1 MLSARVLKWDR
12 LALFLPWLVLA
23 VALATTYQLWQN
35 ARQNAVQ
42 VLHAQFDSLVREA
55 NGHIEQRMAAYAQ
68 MMRGVD
74 GLFAHAGSVTRD
86 EFHDYFARLRLSENY
101 PGIQGIRFS
110 PIVPLAQKYRHIAA
124 VRKKGFPEY
133 TIRPEGE
140 RGFYAPVLYAEP
152 FDERNRQ
159 IFGYDTHS
167 DLEHPRPGDS
177 GAGLRRAAM
186 ERARDTGQA
195 AVSGKIR
202 LLFETDRD
210 AQAGFL
216 MFLPV
221 YRHGAPHGSVT
232 ERRANIIG
240 WISSAFRMN
249 DLMADILGEHVTE
262 IDTEIFD
269 GEEISDKTMMHDTDH
284 VPLALIKSAE
294 VRFKTINRLEI
305 AGHVWTVANYS
316 LHGLE
321 TQADKGKPKLIAI
334 GGIGASVLLALLTW
348 LLVHGR
354 ALALQAARKM
364 NRELIE
370 REMGLRLA
378 ATVFK
383 TVDEAVMVTSPD
395 NRIIAVNPS
404 FTRITGYSPEEVID
418 KNPKVLSSGKHPP
431 EFFKELWGTLADT
444 GAWKGELWNRRKS
457 GEVYAG
463 WFSFNRVYD
472 EKGGLTHHVAVF
484 SDITERK
491 VEEER
496 IRHLAHYDLLTGMP
510 NRTLFTDRLR
520 QAIAKAKRDKGR
532 TALLFIDLDKF
543 KPVNDTFGHEVGD
556 LLLKEVAKRLQYCV
570 RGSDTASRI
579 GGDEFV
585 VLLLTIEEEQDALM
599 VAEKVRHELNQPFEL
614 AGNSLHISSSIGVAI
629 YPEHGYDEAK
639 LLRNADTA
647 MYYSKKGGRNSVKLY
662 QTGMLEN
669 RE

>member
-1 MLSARVLKWDR
+1 MLSARTLKWNR
-12 LALFLPWLVLA
+12 LTLLLPWVVLA
-23 VALATTYQLWQN
+23 VALAVTYQLWQSAKLN
-35 ARQNAVQ
+35 AAQ
-42 VLHAQFDSLVREA
+42 VLQTKFDALVREA
-55 NGHIEQRMAAYAQ
+55 NGHIQERMAVYEQ
-68 MMRGVD
+68 VLRGTD
-74 GLFAHAGSVTRD
+74 GLFAHAGVVTRE
-86 EFHDYFARLRLSENY
+86 EFRDYVARLRLEENY
-101 PGIQGIRFS
+101 PGIQGICFS
-110 PIVPLAQKYRHIAA
+110 LIVPKAAKDRHIAA
-124 VRKKGFPEY
+124 VRKEGFPAY
-133 TIRPEGE
+133 TITPQDE
-140 RGFYAPVLYAEP
+140 RDIYTTALYLEP
-152 FDERNRQ
+152 FSGRNLRA
-159 IFGYDTHS
+159 FGFDNYTD
-167 DLEHPRPGDS
+167 PV
-177 GAGLRRAAM
+177 RRAAM
-186 ERARDTGQA
+186 EQARDSGNTA
-195 AVSGKIR
+195 LSGKVM
-202 LLFETDRD
+202 LLHEENDTH
-210 AQAGFL
+210 QAGFR
-216 MFLPV
+216 MYLPV
-221 YRHGAPHGSVT
+221 YRHDAPHGTVA
-232 ERRANIIG
+232 ERRSAIVG
-240 WISSAFRMN
+240 WAYAPFAMD
-249 DLMADILGEHVTE
+249 DLMAGILGEHFTD

-269 GEEISDKTMMHDTDH
+269 GEEISDKTLMHDTDH
-284 VPLALIKSAE
+284 IPLALIKPASAQ
-294 VRFKTINRLEI
+294 FKAIDRLEI

-316 LHGLE
+316 LPGFE
-321 TQADKGKPKLIAI
+321 AQMDREKPQLIAI
-334 GGIGASVLLALLTW
+334 GGFGASVLLALLTW

-354 ALALQAARKM
+354 ALALQAARRM

-491 VEEER
+491 IEEER
-496 IRHLAHYDLLTGMP
+496 IRHLAHYDLLTGLP

-520 QAIAKAKRDKGR
+520 QAIAKARRDKGR

-599 VAEKVRHELNQPFEL
+599 VAEKIRHALNQPFEL

-629 YPEHGYDEAK
+629 YPEHGYDEEK

-647 MYYSKKGGRNSVKLY
+647 MYYSKKGGCNSVKLY
-662 QTGMLEN
+662 QPGMLEN